1 MIVYSCS
8 SNWLWYGSMVWMVWN
23 DWGWYSNQKQ
33 ENKKTRKQDRK
44 GMWSIR
50 RNWKEYVNKYVL
62 YSLNCICSLPVKKK
76 KGFFFMSVTV
86 SSYIW
91 SYCPLLQFS
100 SVIFGVIALYY
111 SFHLLYFG
119 VIAFYYS
126 YHLLYLE
133 LLPFT
138 TVTK

>member
-76 KGFFFMSVTV
+76 KGFFFMSVKV
-86 SSYIW
+86 
-91 SYCPLLQFS
+91 S

-111 SFHLLYFG
+111 SFHLLY
-119 VIAFYYS
+119 
-126 YHLLYLE
+126 LE
-133 LLPFT
+133 LLPFI
-138 TVTK
+138 TVFICYILELLPFITVIIFYIWSYCPLLQ

>member
-50 RNWKEYVNKYVL
+50 RNWKKYVNKYVL

-76 KGFFFMSVTV
+76 KGFLFMSVKV
-86 SSYIW
+86 
-91 SYCPLLQFS
+91 S

>member
-1 MIVYSCS
+1 
-8 SNWLWYGSMVWMVWN
+8 
-23 DWGWYSNQKQ
+23 
-33 ENKKTRKQDRK
+33 
-44 GMWSIR
+44 MWSIR

-76 KGFFFMSVTV
+76 KGFLFMSVKV
-86 SSYIW
+86 
-91 SYCPLLQFS
+91 S

>member
-1 MIVYSCS
+1 
-8 SNWLWYGSMVWMVWN
+8 
-23 DWGWYSNQKQ
+23 
-33 ENKKTRKQDRK
+33 
-44 GMWSIR
+44 
-50 RNWKEYVNKYVL
+50 
-62 YSLNCICSLPVKKK
+62 
-76 KGFFFMSVTV
+76 MSVTV

>member
-76 KGFFFMSVTV
+76 KGFLFMSVKV
-86 SSYIW
+86 
-91 SYCPLLQFS
+91 S

-111 SFHLLYFG
+111 SFHLLY
-119 VIAFYYS
+119 
-126 YHLLYLE
+126 LE
-133 LLPFT
+133 LLPFI
-138 TVTK
+138 TVFICYILELLPFITVIIFYIWSYCPLLQ